1 MPAQPASPVAPD
13 EAIPPRVKD
22 KSPYRH
28 VMAHRMDRMNQD
40 NRNGS
45 NECVGVG
52 KRYKFESNQ
61 STVLTR
67 YIQYV
72 TRLLPLLTLL
82 ALPR

>member
-1 MPAQPASPVAPD
+1 MQALPPRPVAPD

-28 VMAHRMDRMNQD
+28 MMAHRMDRMNQD

-52 KRYKFESNQ
+52 KKYHWSIDICHTFLYCAHSFTQ
-61 STVLTR
+61 
-67 YIQYV
+67 
-72 TRLLPLLTLL
+72 
-82 ALPR
+82 AMG